1 MLTPDLIRAALCRPL
16 PGRKAQ
22 SRMAP
27 DPGSLGPPSPGHAPR
42 QSGVLLLL
50 YPSPEKG
57 DLFLLLTRRTDTVA
71 DHKGQISLPGG
82 GVEPHDTSVSDTAMR
97 EACEEVGVC
106 SDDIRILGALTP
118 LYVPPSNFCVHPYV
132 AYASH
137 RPPFLPQPE
146 EVAELLEVSLGHLLD
161 DRNVVEEEWIV
172 QGTPMRVP
180 FFHVHGHKVW
190 GATAVVLAEF
200 VAVLKGLCEDR
211 EEGPL

>member
-22 SRMAP
+22 RRMAP
-27 DPGSLGPPSPGHAPR
+27 APGSLAPPSPGHVPR

-57 DLFLLLTRRTDTVA
+57 DLFLVLTRRTDTVA

-132 AYASH
+132 AYAPH
-137 RPPFLPQPE
+137 RPSFLPQPE
-146 EVAELLEVSLGHLLD
+146 EVAELLEVPLGYLLD

-172 QGTPMRVP
+172 QGAPMRVP
-180 FFHVHGHKVW
+180 FFQVHGHKVW

-200 VAVLKGLCEDR
+200 LAVLKGLCEDPGK
-211 EEGPL
+211 GP